1 MCSLGSGPTL
11 SWTLAF
17 LPTEEARTHFC
28 RAEHPCAE
36 EGDCLPFLRFLVAL
50 CRLIIRPE
58 DLKPRSE
65 RRRDAFNCTFGGR
78 MNPNH
83 EDPSEFLSELRP
95 ESFITVPEIIL
106 SLSSVFSL
114 LLLRG
119 RLACEHRPSV
129 LVSVDRALGSTSS
142 SSI

>member
-1 MCSLGSGPTL
+1 MSAFGLPPSPPPGADVLYVWTLSGPT
-11 SWTLAF
+11 
-17 LPTEEARTHFC
+17 R
-28 RAEHPCAE
+28 
-36 EGDCLPFLRFLVAL
+36 VAL

-83 EDPSEFLSELRP
+83 EFLSELRP

-106 SLSSVFSL
+106 SFPAVFSL

-119 RLACEHRPSV
+119 VCPR
-129 LVSVDRALGSTSS
+129 
-142 SSI
+142 